1 MKASQQLFIHTERVQ
16 AARRV
21 SYVLLSACLL
31 CLLRLLF
38 LLTLCSLFCGRSG
51 ERQAR
56 LCLSFCYFP
65 LASPRS
71 LFLLNEPGPRWGR
84 PSAGTI
90 LSYYVD
96 TWRAGEDASSARM
109 RPLTFGRA
117 GAFELRRVHV
127 DLIAAAQGGFVGGG
141 TRSRPS
147 GSDECWQRWAA
158 LQRPLVLLSE
168 PFLSNST
175 FFFTSSPS
183 NGSPN
188 KHIRKD
194 FENEHSA

>member
-1 MKASQQLFIHTERVQ
+1 MKASQQLFIHTDCVQ

-56 LCLSFCYFP
+56 LSLSFCYFP

-71 LFLLNEPGPRWGR
+71 LFFLNESGPRWGR

-90 LSYYVD
+90 LSDYVD
-96 TWRAGEDASSARM
+96 PWRAGEDTSSALT

-117 GAFELRRVHV
+117 GVVRELWRAHV
-127 DLIAAAQGGFVGGG
+127 DLIAAGGG
-141 TRSRPS
+141 ALRGGGSRPP
-147 GSDECWQRWAA
+147 GSDECWQ
-158 LQRPLVLLSE
+158 
-168 PFLSNST
+168 
-175 FFFTSSPS
+175 
-183 NGSPN
+183 
-188 KHIRKD
+188 
-194 FENEHSA
+194 